1 MQEKLYTENK
11 TSRSKRST
19 NAQIDGLN
27 ALNSGQTLAEKDL
40 VNQAKTKPAVQEAL
54 EKAKELNEAMK
65 ALRSEISKKIKL
77 KAKVNTLTLI
87 IISNQ
92 RMIVHLIAVHK
103 SSQQLNRQ
111 NLIKTQLIEQLK
123 LLPTLKMS

>member
-1 MQEKLYTENK
+1 
-11 TSRSKRST
+11 
-19 NAQIDGLN
+19 
-27 ALNSGQTLAEKDL
+27 
-40 VNQAKTKPAVQEAL
+40 
-54 EKAKELNEAMK
+54 MK

>member
-11 TSRSKRST
+11 NFKKQKDQA

-54 EKAKELNEAMK
+54 EK
-65 ALRSEISKKIKL
+65 L
-77 KAKVNTLTLI
+77 KN
-87 IISNQ
+87 SM
-92 RMIVHLIAVHK
+92 R
-103 SSQQLNRQ
+103 R
-111 NLIKTQLIEQLK
+111 
-123 LLPTLKMS
+123 